1 MLEPSPEN
9 NLALEA
15 AESEPEAL
23 GEAAGSEKD
32 FFCPDEL
39 EPYERRY
46 TRDLI
51 GLGRPLTLGGL

>member
-23 GEAAGSEKD
+23 GEAAGSE
-32 FFCPDEL
+32 CIIWSGTP
-39 EPYERRY
+39 
-46 TRDLI
+46 
-51 GLGRPLTLGGL
+51 GGPAEVD